1 MKTVKLGEVAE
12 VVSGAT
18 PKTGV
23 ADYWGGKHFWITPA
37 ELSRSSSPFISET
50 ERTLTE
56 AGLRS
61 CAARMLPPG
70 SVLLSSRAPIG
81 LTGITTVP
89 MATNQGFK
97 SLVPGPDLSAHYV
110 FHWLR
115 GHRALLESMGTGAT
129 FKELSKRAVESIK
142 IPLPDLRYQEQVAEI
157 LDRADGQRSRRRA
170 QVDSLDVL
178 VRSRFAE
185 VVAQA
190 PAGPVLGDVAAFVR
204 GVTFKPADV
213 SDEGVPVMRTKN
225 VQRHLD
231 LSDVIR
237 IPADLIKNEGKY
249 LRSGDTLVSSANSYN
264 LVGKCC
270 FVGELPERSAIGG
283 FVAALRPGPGVDPV
297 FLHHWF
303 NSDRIQET
311 VRSFGNQT
319 TNISN
324 LNIKRTLTLR
334 LPDVPLAVQREFAA
348 VVAKIDAQR
357 ERIERALVLEDEL
370 FASLQYRAFRGEL

>member
-1 MKTVKLGEVAE
+1 MKTVGDLLFE
-12 VVSGAT
+12 
-18 PKTGV
+18 
-23 ADYWGGKHFWITPA
+23 
-37 ELSRSSSPFISET
+37 ISERPGVH
-50 ERTLTE
+50 EEIPVLTLTE
-56 AGLRS
+56 KRGFVLQGERFSKRLATEDTSRYKLIQPGTFAFNPYLLWAGALAMNDLGFSGVASPLYPTFRVREGLDES
-61 CAARMLPPG
+61 YVYRILSAPGMVARYDSVAFG
-70 SVLLSSRAPIG
+70 SVPRRRRTSVKDFLS
-81 LTGITTVP
+81 LHVP
-89 MATNQGFK
+89 ELP
-97 SLVPGPDLSAHYV
+97 SLD
-110 FHWLR
+110 
-115 GHRALLESMGTGAT
+115 
-129 FKELSKRAVESIK
+129 
-142 IPLPDLRYQEQVAEI
+142 EQRRIAAI
-157 LDRADGQRSRRRA
+157 LDRADALRSRRRA

-178 VRSRFAE
+178 IRSRLAA
-185 VVAQA
+185 VVAHA
-190 PAGPVLGDVAAFVR
+190 PAGPALGDVAGFVR

-213 SDEGVPVMRTKN
+213 SGEGVPVMRTKN
-225 VQRHLD
+225 VQKRLE

-237 IPADLIKNEGKY
+237 IPADLVRNEDKY
-249 LRSGDTLVSSANSYN
+249 LRPGDTLVSSANSYN

-283 FVAALRPGPGVDPV
+283 FVAALRPGSDVDPV

-334 LPDVPLAVQREFAA
+334 LPDVPLAAQREFAA

-357 ERIERALVLEDEL
+357 ERIERALALEDEL

>member
-1 MKTVKLGEVAE
+1 
-12 VVSGAT
+12 
-18 PKTGV
+18 
-23 ADYWGGKHFWITPA
+23 
-37 ELSRSSSPFISET
+37 
-50 ERTLTE
+50 
-56 AGLRS
+56 
-61 CAARMLPPG
+61 
-70 SVLLSSRAPIG
+70 
-81 LTGITTVP
+81 
-89 MATNQGFK
+89 
-97 SLVPGPDLSAHYV
+97 
-110 FHWLR
+110 
-115 GHRALLESMGTGAT
+115 
-129 FKELSKRAVESIK
+129 
-142 IPLPDLRYQEQVAEI
+142 
-157 LDRADGQRSRRRA
+157 
-170 QVDSLDVL
+170 
-178 VRSRFAE
+178 
-185 VVAQA
+185 
-190 PAGPVLGDVAAFVR
+190 
-204 GVTFKPADV
+204 
-213 SDEGVPVMRTKN
+213 MRTKN
-225 VQRHLD
+225 VQKRLE

-237 IPADLIKNEGKY
+237 IPADLVRNEDKY
-249 LRSGDTLVSSANSYN
+249 LRPGDTLVSSANSYN